1 MEYTEEQQII
11 LNIKHGKHIVHAP
24 AGCGKTEILTQRIIQ
39 ALTSG
44 QHPESMICLTFTNRA
59 AIEMTER
66 LQKSTNNNKQLPF
79 VGNIHKY
86 CNLFLRKNKLLPDSS
101 TLIDEDEYKTILNG
115 IIKKFDKKT
124 AIIRTVL
131 FKYLSD
137 QKRIDLKLNPIH
149 ASYDASFESNKD
161 LYYKIYQQYEN
172 VKKEFNFYDFDDLL
186 NLANYHLKK
195 NKGSNKQGLRL
206 NSFDWIQIDEVQDLN
221 EVQWEIIELISEK
234 SSLEIYY
241 GDYEQSIFS
250 FLGSSYT
257 TFLKR
262 YEDIK
267 NKHSLAKNYR
277 SSQDIILIL
286 NKYLESTLQS
296 KIVFDSDQIEIKN
309 KENFVIEEIQG
320 TVEDELHFITN
331 RIKTNKYDGE
341 SVAVLVRTN
350 KNAELCSNYFNEIGI
365 NHLKVSG
372 IDFFQRN
379 TLKDLFAILNGWSNP
394 FDILAW
400 TRIYKRFSKSVTLD
414 ESRKIIYSCYK
425 NGVLPKDLLNNDS
438 YLETFQKQLESKRCI
453 VFDTETTGLDTLT
466 DDIIQI
472 AATEIINGKIG
483 ASFNCYIKTTK
494 NIAETYDVHKISQE
508 ILDKQGVD
516 PTVGLEEFLTF
527 VGTDSTLI
535 AHNLNY
541 DKTILNA
548 NLKKYMDKSL
558 ADYSFNYLDSLIVSK
573 LLFPKLPSYKLE
585 SLLHHFKLEG
595 ENSHNAI
602 DDVFATVNLIKF
614 LTDHNK
620 EKLEQQRTF
629 LAVNSKLFKSF
640 RTNTRDVEDVIN
652 SYLSRNTFTI
662 DLIQD
667 LYKNLKGN
675 RIIDEHKAKV
685 FFEVIKNEELTLT
698 NADAEERLNQLTP
711 FITGLK
717 EVDLIN
723 SKSEIVISTPHKA
736 KGLGFD
742 HVIIAECNTGVYPGY
757 YSKTE
762 EQILEDKRI
771 LYVAMSRAKKGIII
785 THHTKFQ
792 TAYGTEYSR
801 ERSHFIDAISDL
813 FINT

>member
-1 MEYTEEQQII
+1 MEYTTEQQNI
-11 LNIKHGKHIVHAP
+11 LNIQQGKHIVHAP
-24 AGCGKTEILTQRIIQ
+24 AGCGKTEILTQRINQ
-39 ALTSG
+39 ALSKG
-44 QHPESMICLTFTNRA
+44 QHPETMICLTFTNRA

-66 LQKSTNNNKQLPF
+66 LQKSNNTNKQLPF

-101 TLIDEDEYKTILNG
+101 TLLDEDEYKTILNG

-124 AIIRTVL
+124 AIIRNVL

-149 ASYDASFESNKD
+149 ASYDASFEPNKD
-161 LYYKIYQQYEN
+161 LYYKIYKQYEN

-186 NLANYHLKK
+186 NLANYHLQK
-195 NKGSNKQGLRL
+195 NKGSHQQSL

-221 EVQWEIIELISEK
+221 EVQWEIIELISAE

-262 YEDIK
+262 YEHIK

-286 NKYLESTLQS
+286 NKYLKSTLKS
-296 KIVFDSDQIEIKN
+296 KIVFDSDQVEIKN
-309 KENFVIEEIQG
+309 KENFVIEGIQG
-320 TVEDELHFITN
+320 TVEDELQYITN

-341 SVAVLVRTN
+341 SVAILVRTN
-350 KNAELCSNYFNEIGI
+350 KNAELCSNYFNEVGI

-400 TRIYKRFSKSVTLD
+400 TRIFKRFSSSTSLD
-414 ESRKIIYSCYK
+414 DSRKIIYSCYK
-425 NGVLPKDLLNNDS
+425 NGVLPKDLLNSES
-438 YLETFQKQLESKRCI
+438 YLETFQKQLVSKRCI

-472 AATEIINGKIG
+472 AATEIVNGQIG
-483 ASFNCYIKTTK
+483 ESFNCYIKTTK
-494 NIAETYDVHKISQE
+494 NIAETYEIHKISKE
-508 ILDKQGVD
+508 TLDKQGVD
-516 PTVGLEEFLTF
+516 PTIGLEKFLTF
-527 VGTDSTLI
+527 IGKDSTLI

-548 NLKKYMDKSL
+548 NLKRYTDKSL
-558 ADYSFNYLDSLIVSK
+558 NDYFFNYLDSLTVSK
-573 LLFPKLPSYKLE
+573 LLFPKLASYKLE
-585 SLLHHFKLEG
+585 HLLNHFQLEG

-602 DDVFATVNLIKF
+602 DDVFATVNLVLF
-614 LTDHNK
+614 LSEQNK
-620 EKLEQQRTF
+620 EKIEQQSTF
-629 LAVNSKLFKSF
+629 LAFNSKRFKSF
-640 RTNTRDVEDVIN
+640 RTNFNAVEEIIDAH
-652 SYLSRNTFTI
+652 LSRNNFTS
-662 DLIQD
+662 DFIQD
-667 LYKNLKGN
+667 LYRNLKGN

-685 FFEVIKNEELTLT
+685 FFEVIKNEEVTLK
-698 NADAEERLNQLTP
+698 NADAQERLYQLTP

-723 SKSEIVISTPHKA
+723 SESEIVISTPHKA

-757 YSKTE
+757 YSKTD

-771 LYVAMSRAKKGIII
+771 LYVAMSRAKKGILI

-801 ERSHFIDAISDL
+801 EHSKFIDEISGL
-813 FINT
+813 FINK